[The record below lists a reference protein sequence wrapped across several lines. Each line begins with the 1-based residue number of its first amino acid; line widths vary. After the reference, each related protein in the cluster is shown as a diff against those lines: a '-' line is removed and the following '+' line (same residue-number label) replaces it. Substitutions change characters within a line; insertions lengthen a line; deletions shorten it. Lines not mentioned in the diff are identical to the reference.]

1 LSEGYSRNKKLGH
14 FAEEKELIFDAS
26 DFVFKA
32 PSVISRARRV
42 LIKPSAA
49 YPLAYPVTTSREML
63 LAIIRGIRQVSDA
76 DILILEGAPDGSSI
90 HPTYQALGY
99 NFPRVLTL
107 DVKDCIWVEVD
118 NPLPKP
124 LAVPTFWVPNVILSS
139 DYLITV
145 APLKV
150 IDGRGSLSIRNLL
163 TLLPSIKYN
172 GEATGGWK
180 TLYSLG
186 IDKVLT
192 DLYFTL
198 PFDLGIIEGR
208 QKFVG
213 WGDSSQGSV
222 EEYGKI
228 FVGEPY
234 KLDCE
239 VSETLGLKAEYLD
252 LIKEARVEFEA

>member
-1 LSEGYSRNKKLGH
+1 M
-14 FAEEKELIFDAS
+14 IFDAS
-26 DFVFKA
+26 GFVFEP
-32 PSVISRARRV
+32 PSIISRARRV

-49 YPLAYPVTTSREML
+49 YPVSYPVTTSQSML
-63 LAIIRGIRQVSDA
+63 SVIIEGIRQVSDA
-76 DILILEGAPDGSSI
+76 DILLLEGTPGGDPVYPI
-90 HPTYQALGY
+90 YHALGY

-150 IDGRGSLSIRNLL
+150 IKGKGSLSIMNLL
-163 TLLPSIKYN
+163 TVLPSSKYR
-172 GEATGGWK
+172 GEAPSGRGA
-180 TLYSLG
+180 LYSLG
-186 IDKVLT
+186 IDKVVA

-198 PFDLGIIEGR
+198 PFDLGIIEAR
-208 QKFVG
+208 QKFIG
-213 WGDSSQGSV
+213 QEDPTQGEV
-222 EEYGKI
+222 EECGKV

-234 KLDCE
+234 E
-239 VSETLGLKAEYLD
+239 VDSEASRVLGLKTDCLD
-252 LIKEARVEFEA
+252 LIREARVGLEN